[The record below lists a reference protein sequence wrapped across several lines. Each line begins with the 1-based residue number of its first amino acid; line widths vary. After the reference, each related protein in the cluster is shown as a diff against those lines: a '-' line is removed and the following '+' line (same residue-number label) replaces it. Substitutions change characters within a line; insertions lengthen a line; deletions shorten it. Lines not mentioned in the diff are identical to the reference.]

1 MTLEKESTI
10 DFDDLAAEY
19 MAREKAKTS
28 LLAFTK
34 YTFPN
39 YVADPLHIAIANAL
53 DHVIQG
59 KIDRLIIS
67 IPPQHGKSELCSVR
81 FPAFWLGKNPD
92 IPVILTSYSA
102 DLASDKSVQVRD
114 LINSDKYRKI
124 FPEILL
130 NKGSQA
136 KDFWK
141 LENKRGYLLSGGVD
155 GPLTGFGAGLGIIDD
170 PYKNWEE
177 AQSETNR
184 KKVNNWYKTVFR
196 TRIWEGGKIVFPMT
210 RWHVDDLA
218 GEFIRSKEWYVLR
231 IPAIAESQ
239 KVRDAIND
247 KMGLPMGLPDPLGR
261 NEGEAAS
268 PKRYSI
274 NALMSLQNDLS
285 ELMFQALY
293 QGYPTIAAGNKV
305 KEEQFIWIDGIPED
319 VIKRSMLVR
328 YWDKAGTEDGGKYSA
343 SILLMYDPKE
353 DYYYIPDYEIKHFQ
367 YAANKRELAIRETA
381 ESDFERYNGRVKTYV
396 EQEPGSG
403 GKESAE
409 NTLYNLSDFQ
419 IEVDR
424 VRADK
429 DTRFEPFAGK
439 IQQKKIRFTRGKNC
453 EWLRDEALS
462 IPNGI
467 YRDMTDAAA
476 GAYAKIRQELKRQPA
491 SASPIIHQ
499 TLQGVNYSS
508 NDMMNR
514 GLNITR

>member
-1 MTLEKESTI
+1 MNEEVN
-10 DFDDLAAEY
+10 FDELAKEY
-19 MAREKAKTS
+19 MLREKARSS
-28 LLAFTK
+28 LLAFTQF
-34 YTFPN
+34 TFPN

-53 DHVIQG
+53 DLVAEG

-81 FPAFWLGKNPD
+81 FPAYWLGKNPD
-92 IPVILTSYSA
+92 MPVILTSYSA
-102 DLASDKSVQVRD
+102 DLASDKSQQVRD
-114 LINSDKYRKI
+114 LVNSDKYRKI
-124 FPEILL
+124 FPEIQL
-130 NKGSQA
+130 NRASQA
-136 KDFWK
+136 KDYWK
-141 LENKRGYLLSGGVD
+141 LDKFRGYLLSGGVD
-155 GPLTGFGAGLGIIDD
+155 GPLTGFGAKLGIIDD

-184 KKVNNWYKTVFR
+184 RKVSNWYKTVFR
-196 TRIWEGGKIVFPMT
+196 TRIWEGGRIVFPMT

-218 GEFIRSKEWYVLR
+218 GEFIRTGEWYVLR

-247 KMGLPMGLPDPLGR
+247 KMGLPLNLPDPLLR
-261 NEGEAAS
+261 EEGESAS
-268 PKRYSI
+268 PKRYSKQ
-274 NALMSLQNDLS
+274 ALESLQSDLT

-293 QGYPTIAAGNKV
+293 QGFPTLATGNKV
-305 KEEQFIWIDGIPED
+305 KEEHFMWIDDIPKD
-319 VIKRSMLVR
+319 IISRCTLIR

-343 SILLMYDPKE
+343 GVLMMYDPKE
-353 DYYYIPDYEIKHFQ
+353 DYYYIPDYEIRHFR
-367 YAANKRELAIRETA
+367 YSANKRELAIRETA
-381 ESDFERYNGRVKTYV
+381 QSDYDRYNGAVRTFV

-409 NTLYNLSDFQ
+409 NTLYNLSDFM
-419 IEVDR
+419 IEVDK

-439 IQQKKIRFTRGKNC
+439 IQQKRVRFTRGKNC

-476 GAYAKIRQELKRQPA
+476 GCYAKIRQLVKKQPTFTA
-491 SASPIIHQ
+491 PIIHQ
-499 TLQGVNYSS
+499 MLGSS
-508 NDMMNR
+508 NDSSLLMREMNIIR
-514 GLNITR
+514 